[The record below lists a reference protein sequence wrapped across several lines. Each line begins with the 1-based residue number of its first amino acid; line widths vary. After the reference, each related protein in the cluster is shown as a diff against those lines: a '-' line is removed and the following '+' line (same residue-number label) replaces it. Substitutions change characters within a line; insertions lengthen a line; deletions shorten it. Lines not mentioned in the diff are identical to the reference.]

1 MLKWLISWQTE
12 IKQIEWKELGTVDIL
27 LATYFLQF
35 ISKGISMGICYCLLH
50 AHFQKSLH
58 LSLTSRSH
66 PKVEGKN

>member
-35 ISKGISMGICYCLLH
+35 ISRT
-50 AHFQKSLH
+50 F
-58 LSLTSRSH
+58 
-66 PKVEGKN
+66 